1 MGNKATI
8 EYKITSEAWGKKTNT
23 IKKIL
28 TDYRNDKDFFNRK
41 LLRKKIFRLKKFIM
55 GLDPYM
61 HYNGNNTLKKNKLRR
76 FRNTKN
82 ETTLFFLHELW
93 KFYLLLTRII
103 LWDDL
108 RTVCNKKKV
117 FVIIDLFLEKEN
129 DIRKII
135 TKNEIFFIR
144 D

>member
-1 MGNKATI
+1 MGCNATK
-8 EYKITSEAWGKKTNT
+8 ETRITPESWNKKTINITQILIDYRDGENFSNFKLLKKNT
-23 IKKIL
+23 IK
-28 TDYRNDKDFFNRK
+28 
-41 LLRKKIFRLKKFIM
+41 LKKFTSF
-55 GLDPYM
+55 LDPYM

-93 KFYLLLTRII
+93 NFYLLLTRII
-103 LWDDL
+103 LWGDL

-135 TKNEIFFIR
+135 TKNDIFFIT